1 MEEISQA
8 SVTMF
13 RHSSEVDLLLSC
25 ASTQVN
31 PDTNLK
37 IKELLNHDL
46 NWTYLLKIARRHNV
60 ISLLHRSLDPSH
72 AGRIPGDIL
81 HQLRQTSYRVALYN
95 TLLTQELL
103 NLLACLEKSHISAI
117 PYKGPVLAASVYQD
131 LGLRQFSDLDL
142 LVKPEDFRQAQAVLR
157 AQGYC
162 LQESLGWEAHFKH
175 GCQQLIVDLHQR
187 TTPIFFAFDLSFE
200 HLWSHLET
208 LTLADSKV
216 PQLQPEHLLLILCV
230 NLVKDCCHWKLRLVQ
245 ICDVAELVRV
255 YPQLDWS
262 LVWSLAQH
270 LGCQRLLL
278 LALCL
283 VQDLFDVDFPALIQE
298 PLHAEATVRSLA
310 AQVHTKLWEEPNPAS
325 AEHITVAERGFWT
338 FLLSYNHGF
347 YLRVRERWQDKI
359 TYCLQWLWASLQVAV
374 TPNQA
379 DWDLISLPKALQIL
393 YYPLHV
399 VRLVFKHGIKP
410 IYEKWS

>member
-1 MEEISQA
+1 MEKISQP
-8 SVTMF
+8 SVTAS
-13 RHSSEVDLLLSC
+13 RNSSEVELLLC
-25 ASTQVN
+25 CVSTQVN

-46 NWTYLLKIARRHNV
+46 NWAFLLKIARRHHV

-72 AGRIPGDIL
+72 AGCIPGDIL
-81 HQLRQTSYRVALYN
+81 NQLRQTSYRVALYN
-95 TLLTQELL
+95 TLLTHELL
-103 NLLACLEKSHISAI
+103 DLLTCLEKNHIPAI

-142 LVKPEDFRQAQAVLR
+142 LVKPEDFHQAQAVLR
-157 AQGYC
+157 TQGYC
-162 LQESLGWEAHFKH
+162 LQGSLGWEAHFKH

-187 TTPIFFAFDLSFE
+187 TTPIFFAFELSFE

-245 ICDVAELVRV
+245 MCDVAQLLRV
-255 YPQLDWS
+255 YPQLNWS
-262 LVWSLAQH
+262 LVLSLAKD
-270 LGCQRLLL
+270 LGCQRLLF

-283 VQDLFDVDFPALIQE
+283 VQDLLDVNYPVQIQKN
-298 PLHAEATVRSLA
+298 LLAEATVRSLA
-310 AQVHTKLWEEPNPAS
+310 AQVHTKLWEDPNPAS
-325 AEHITVAERGFWT
+325 AEHTRFAERGFWT
-338 FLLSYNHGF
+338 FLWSYNHGF

-359 TYCLQWLWASLQVAV
+359 TYCLQWLWACLNVAV

-379 DWDLISLPKALQIL
+379 DWDLISLPKALHIL

-399 VRLVFKHGIKP
+399 VRLVLKHGIKP
-410 IYEKWS
+410 IYEKW